1 LVEFS
6 LAKLGVNQGRKVTG
20 LNYFKMAGLL
30 LSAKENIM
38 KKILLLASALFALS
52 AQVNAASTNLI
63 VNGSFEDPNIRAGS
77 WDVFDAVTGWST
89 LGAGVEVR
97 DNKVGT
103 AYDGDQFVEL
113 DSHNQAKSGTN
124 SSIVQNVA
132 NTIAGQSY
140 LLSFAYSPRINKP
153 STTNGI
159 SVFWNGAL
167 LDSVTGT
174 GSSSNIWNI
183 FEYIVLGTGDDTLK
197 FTAIGTDDTL
207 GGNLDAV
214 SVSAV
219 PIPAAAFLFGPAF
232 LGLMGFRRKL
242 RA

>member
-1 LVEFS
+1 
-6 LAKLGVNQGRKVTG
+6 
-20 LNYFKMAGLL
+20 
-30 LSAKENIM
+30 M
-38 KKILLLASALFALS
+38 KTILFVASVLFALS

-63 VNGSFEDPNIRAGS
+63 VNGSFENLNIGDRN
-77 WDVFDAVTGWST
+77 WEVFNSVDGWST
-89 LGAGVEVR
+89 SGAGLEVR
-97 DNKVGT
+97 NNIVGK
-103 AYDGDQFVEL
+103 AYEGEQFVEL
-113 DSHNQAKSGTN
+113 DSHSYNGNPDTN
-124 SSIVQNVA
+124 SSIFQNVA

-140 LLSFAYSPRINKP
+140 LLSFAYSPRINQP

-174 GSSSNIWNI
+174 GSSSNIWTI
-183 FEYIVLGTGDDTLK
+183 FEYIVLGTSNDILK
-197 FTAIGTDDTL
+197 FTAVGKDDGL

-232 LGLMGFRRKL
+232 LGLMGFRRKFS
-242 RA
+242 A